1 MHAHCTL
8 PYHTVPCHTVTYT
21 HIITCHTISCHAML
35 CHAMPCHTLPIPY
48 TIHHT
53 FPHTHTQYTRTIYIH
68 IPYTIPFL
76 LAHVHVGSMLRS
88 PVFAHLPSGELLVF
102 VDQFWFGATAA
113 WIRVHRVARLD
124 VALLPSCSE
133 QSRFNMGGIL

>member
-1 MHAHCTL
+1 M
-8 PYHTVPCHTVTYT
+8 
-21 HIITCHTISCHAML
+21 
-35 CHAMPCHTLPIPY
+35 
-48 TIHHT
+48 
-53 FPHTHTQYTRTIYIH
+53 
-68 IPYTIPFL
+68 
-76 LAHVHVGSMLRS
+76 
-88 PVFAHLPSGELLVF
+88 FAHLPSGELLVF

>member
-1 MHAHCTL
+1 
-8 PYHTVPCHTVTYT
+8 
-21 HIITCHTISCHAML
+21 
-35 CHAMPCHTLPIPY
+35 
-48 TIHHT
+48 
-53 FPHTHTQYTRTIYIH
+53 
-68 IPYTIPFL
+68 
-76 LAHVHVGSMLRS
+76 MLRS